1 MKKFDYQVCTAQ
13 YGRVTFVNQA
23 WIGKVPIREGN
34 TDKAI
39 ASCPF
44 IHEYLLGAGSEGW
57 ELVTSDSQRTGQST
71 NTTADTTQTLFLK
84 REK

>member
-1 MKKFDYQVCTAQ
+1 MMKRFDYQVCTTQ

-23 WIGKVPIREGN
+23 WIGNVPIREGN

-39 ASCPF
+39 ASCPL
-44 IHEYLLGAGSEGW
+44 IHEYLLGAGSKGW
-57 ELVTSDSQRTGQST
+57 ELVACDSQRAEQSG
-71 NTTADTTQTLFLK
+71 DTTQTLFLK